1 MPRDFSDM
9 DFDRL
14 ADKVAER
21 VWASNADAMS
31 GINVTIGTTSGDAVL
46 GDPNMFRVH
55 DVVHPEPEWSYQ
67 QVTTDK
73 PSILALQEKIERLEE
88 TLKMV
93 GQLLDEHIRRSN
105 PVPTDRKRRSVILDQ
120 EGE

>member
-21 VWASNADAMS
+21 VWASNVDSISMAT
-31 GINVTIGTTSGDAVL
+31 VTVGTSSGDAVL